1 MRVEL
6 FEVHFN
12 NSNSIYIGGQT
23 VSGKVVVKLSK
34 ATWIDSIDIK
44 FTGRAKSKWDVSNGD
59 SSKQYK
65 ATEVYIDS
73 EHHLYRCRGENDLQ
87 PAGLHMYPF
96 DFTLPPD
103 VPSSFEG
110 RRGFVR
116 YLCVVTL
123 DRGWKG
129 VLQIEQDLTVI
140 RHLDLNQVHN
150 AGLPQNLEREEVYEG
165 CCCDSGDV
173 SAYLQLPKSGYVPG
187 EPLNYNLVVYNKA
200 TSSICGLVMNL
211 IQTVRYTGYSDS
223 LFSSGNPKYHDKVN
237 SWTLMQAD
245 DEIAPGKTATYST
258 HCVIPAVAPSLL
270 EGCNIIDINYELHV
284 EVPVGWRTIQMCCAM
299 FIGTIPLRQTRTT
312 STAPTIE
319 EPVADSGLPPVS
331 RHNFD
336 LPPSYEECV
345 FGRME
350 SQELEPGEDVDDD
363 DDDVSAARGAAG
375 SSSATASRRS
385 RLHRL
390 PSYPY
395 YSFESPSNSTAALAT
410 PVTTAHSVAGHT
422 NSSATTST
430 ALSSNSYPDP
440 PPLPQGDHQGYM
452 PLPIM
457 EQPTYTSLP
466 PPPSY
471 ESLGLNG

>member
-23 VSGKVVVKLSK
+23 VSGKVVVKLTK
-34 ATWIDSIDIK
+34 ATWINSIDIK
-44 FTGRAKSKWDVSNGD
+44 FTGSAKSKWDVSNGD

-96 DFTLPPD
+96 DFTLPSD

-140 RHLDLNQVHN
+140 RHLDLNQVPH

-165 CCCDSGDV
+165 CCCDSGNV
-173 SAYLQLPKSGYVPG
+173 TARLQLPKCGYVPG
-187 EPLNYNLVVYNKA
+187 EPLVYNLVVENQA
-200 TSSICGLVMNL
+200 TSYICGLVMSL

-237 SWTLMQAD
+237 SWTLRQAD
-245 DEIAPGKTATYST
+245 EGIPPGKTVTYNN

-284 EVPVGWRTIQMCCAM
+284 EVPVGWRTIQLCCIV
-299 FIGTIPLRQTRTT
+299 FIGTIPLRQNRVV
-312 STAPTIE
+312 SAPM
-319 EPVADSGLPPVS
+319 EPIVDSGLPIDTS
-331 RHNFD
+331 QHFD
-336 LPPSYEECV
+336 MPPSYEECV

-350 SQELEPGEDVDDD
+350 SQELEPGDIGVDDEEENTRN
-363 DDDVSAARGAAG
+363 ATAG
-375 SSSATASRRS
+375 SSNTAIRRS

-395 YSFESPSNSTAALAT
+395 YSFENSTLSTSTSPAPPTASRIDNSYSEPPPIPTGENRGYQLL
-410 PVTTAHSVAGHT
+410 PVT
-422 NSSATTST
+422 
-430 ALSSNSYPDP
+430 
-440 PPLPQGDHQGYM
+440 
-452 PLPIM
+452 

-471 ESLGLNG
+471 ESLELNG